1 MKFKIV
7 SAFAAILLAAGLVY
21 GYTLY
26 TSTDCCAEMK
36 DTSKACCTKD
46 GATTTAQASIAPA
59 PEAVPN
65 PNNMTEEE
73 IKACAAAHG
82 VSVEECIRTC
92 AQNQPA
98 ANTCQKGEAAASS
111 ACCKK

>member
-21 GYTLY
+21 GYSLY
-26 TSTDCCAEMK
+26 TSTDCCAEIK
-36 DTSKACCTKD
+36 DNTKASCTKD

-59 PEAVPN
+59 PEAM

-73 IKACAAAHG
+73 IKACAVAHG

-92 AQNQPA
+92 ALNQPA
-98 ANTCQKGEAAASS
+98 ANTCQKGEAAAGT